1 MTVLYILLA
10 LVVLLIL
17 ITVHEF
23 GHYCAGK
30 ILGFKINEFA
40 IGFGPKL
47 YSKTKKD
54 GEVFSVRALPLG
66 GFCAFEGEDEDAKN
80 NPEAFNNKPA
90 WKRLIVL
97 VSGVFFNF
105 LFGILTAVIYLLV
118 AGFSRPCITSVVNSN
133 EISGSGLLPKD
144 EIIAVNGKN
153 IEAYRS
159 FSSLVSGFN
168 EGEQFTLTVNRDGEI
183 VDIIS
188 SKHNYGSFYFVSNQS
203 FFEGKLFDELG
214 NAIDVQDFSN
224 TIIQISTSSETTK
237 GNGDA
242 LKSYLAG
249 IYNSKDASNR
259 VSYAESETFKELLN
273 KDNPKI
279 SYASAGVSM
288 GIVFTNVEANYGFF
302 DAVLKAWPFCFYICG
317 VILSALA
324 GLFTGA
330 TKVSDMGGTVTAVS
344 QIAEI
349 SQMGIDYFLLLLPM
363 LAMNLALFN
372 ILPIPALDGA
382 RALFVLIELIIRRPV
397 NRNVEAWIHT
407 IGLFVLLGLVLFL
420 DVYHFFFASYFLRL

>member
-1 MTVLYILLA
+1 MTILYILLA

-118 AGFSRPCITSVVNSN
+118 AGFSRPCITSVVNST
-133 EISGSGLLPKD
+133 ELTGSGLLPKD

-153 IEAYRS
+153 IEAYKS
-159 FSSLVSGFN
+159 FSSLVSGFK

-183 VDIIS
+183 IDIVS
-188 SKHNYGSFYFVSNQS
+188 SKQNYDAFYFVSNQS
-203 FFEGKLFDELG
+203 YFKGKLFDVAG

-224 TIIQISTSSETTK
+224 AIIQISTSSETTK

-249 IYNSKDASNR
+249 IYNSNDIETR
-259 VSYAESETFKELLN
+259 VSYVESETFKDLLN

-279 SYASAGVSM
+279 SYAGAGVSM
-288 GIVFTNVEANYGFF
+288 GIVFTNVEARYGFF

-330 TKVSDMGGTVTAVS
+330 TKVSEMGGTVTAVS

-382 RALFVLIELIIRRPV
+382 RALFVLIEIIMRKPV

-420 DVYHFFFASYFLRL
+420 DVYHFLFASYFLRL